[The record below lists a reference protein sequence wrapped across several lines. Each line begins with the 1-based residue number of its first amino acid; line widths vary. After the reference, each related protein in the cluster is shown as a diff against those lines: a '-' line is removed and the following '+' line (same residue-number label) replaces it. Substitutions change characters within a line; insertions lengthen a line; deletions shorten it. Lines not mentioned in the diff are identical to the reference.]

1 MDPRPESPQH
11 LALSPGHPFPVQ
23 PAPRVKAMTT
33 GLSAAV
39 GAAIRRLR
47 HARGWTLAE
56 LSARA
61 EVPLSSLSK
70 VELGQ
75 TSLGY
80 EVLIRLC
87 RALEVD
93 VDHLIKPESLETAP
107 PRQPGRRAVIRTGEG
122 EPRDMGGLAGL
133 AGATDLLRRD
143 FTPVVLDVVEG
154 QRTGRL
160 LRAQGDAY
168 LTVLAGAVVLHSDI
182 YAPLSLGSG
191 DGVYFDGG
199 MGFALTADQGQRSRV
214 LLIHQGANVVED

>member
-1 MDPRPESPQH
+1 
-11 LALSPGHPFPVQ
+11 
-23 PAPRVKAMTT
+23 MTA
-33 GLSAAV
+33 GLSAAA

-93 VDHLIKPESLETAP
+93 VDHLVKPESLDSAP
-107 PRQPGRRAVIRTGEG
+107 HHQPGRRAVVRAGEG
-122 EPRDMGGLAGL
+122 EPRDIGGLTGR

-143 FTPVVLDVVEG
+143 FTPVMLDVVDG

-160 LRAQGDAY
+160 LRTQGDAY
-168 LTVLAGAVVLHSDI
+168 LVVLSGAVALHSDV
-182 YAPLSLGSG
+182 YAPLSLGVG

-199 MGFALTADQGQRSRV
+199 MGFALTAEQGQKSQV
-214 LLIHQGANVVED
+214 LLIHQGANPIED

>member
-1 MDPRPESPQH
+1 
-11 LALSPGHPFPVQ
+11 
-23 PAPRVKAMTT
+23 MTA

-75 TSLGY
+75 ASLGY

-93 VDHLIKPESLETAP
+93 VDHLIKPERLDAAP
-107 PRQPGRRAVIRTGEG
+107 PRQPGRRAVIRAGEG
-122 EPRDMGGLAGL
+122 DPQDIGGLAGRI
-133 AGATDLLRRD
+133 GAADLLRRD
-143 FTPVVLDVVEG
+143 FTPVVLDVVDG

-168 LTVLAGAVVLHSDI
+168 LLVLAGAVVLHSDI
-182 YAPLSLGSG
+182 YAPLSLRVG

-199 MGFALTADQGQRSRV
+199 MGFALTAENGEQSRV